1 MASSFLA
8 PPNHYL
14 LSDDVIGGV
23 VQRVSSIRGRFGGD
37 GEYTRPRQTF
47 HQLDTTAS
55 IGHKRQLQLESLPE
69 MTSKRTTYSM
79 NSNTTEEWEPQST
92 RRKVKV
98 SASRRERCRINQA
111 RYRLRQRQHEED
123 LDKSIRQVQEQI
135 QDLETRRQDILRCSP
150 TNESV
155 WVMATEYFR
164 LFRYGF
170 MAPMMVPE
178 SPSSKS
184 SFSLLTTTKK
194 QDSLTLKQSNVQLEF
209 LKESMAEEVT
219 DGVVCGAEALMENW
233 RLLSRYHGD
242 VHYQLKRL
250 EQLGED
256 SLCAVTTTSVTM
268 TENTLRHV
276 YPHLDVEHST
286 LAAKL
291 LNQRLVM
298 RGTVRFDWDNA
309 SGRVV
314 RVESKVDA
322 LTPMLKLLGSL
333 ENVAA
338 VFEKA
343 LMTPEGRFTAADSA
357 NGNK

>member
-1 MASSFLA
+1 MSSSFFA
-8 PPNHYL
+8 PPNHYS

-23 VQRVSSIRGRFGGD
+23 VQRVSSIHGRFSGD
-37 GEYTRPRQTF
+37 DEYIRPKETF
-47 HQLDTTAS
+47 RHLDTSTS
-55 IGHKRQLQLESLPE
+55 IGHKRPLQLESLPE
-69 MTSKRTTYSM
+69 MAWKRTTHSM
-79 NSNTTEEWEPQST
+79 SSNATEEGEPHST
-92 RRKVKV
+92 GREMKL

-111 RYRLRQRQHEED
+111 RYRLRQRKHMEE

-135 QDLETRRQDILRCSP
+135 QDLETRRQDILRCTP

-155 WVMATEYFR
+155 WVVATKYFR
-164 LFRYGF
+164 LFQYGF
-170 MAPMMVPE
+170 MAPVMVPE
-178 SPSSKS
+178 SSSSKS
-184 SFSLLTTTKK
+184 SSFLLATTKN
-194 QDSLTLKQSNVQLEF
+194 QDPLTLKQSNVQLEF
-209 LKESMAEEVT
+209 LNESMVQEVT
-219 DGVVCGAEALMENW
+219 DGVVCGAKALMENW
-233 RLLSRYHGD
+233 KLLSRYHGD

-250 EQLGED
+250 EQFGED
-256 SLCAVTTTSVTM
+256 SLYAVTTISVHL

-276 YPHLDVEHST
+276 YPHLYVEHST

-298 RGTVRFDWDNA
+298 RGTVHFDWDNA

-322 LTPMLKLLGSL
+322 LTPMLKLVGSL

-343 LMTPEGRFTAADSA
+343 LMTPEGRFTATGSA
-357 NGNK
+357 IRNK